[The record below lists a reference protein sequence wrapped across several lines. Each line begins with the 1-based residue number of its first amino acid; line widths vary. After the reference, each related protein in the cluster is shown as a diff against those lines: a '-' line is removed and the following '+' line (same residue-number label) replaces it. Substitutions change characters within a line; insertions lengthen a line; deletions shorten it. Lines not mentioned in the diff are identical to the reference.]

1 MLDKVLIKENS
12 CYNMDCEI
20 GMKLMQEQGLKADWC
35 ITDPPYGIGYDKQ
48 ANSVGGTQNG
58 NSLAPKRE
66 YSNKGWD
73 NIRIGGA

>member
-1 MLDKVLIKENS
+1 MIIEPNN
-12 CYNMDCEI
+12 CYNMDCEV

-48 ANSVGGTQNG
+48 ANNVGGTQNG

-66 YSNKGWD
+66 YANKGWD
-73 NIRIGGA
+73 NIRIGGGDN